1 MGQRSLTLAS
11 TYTGYNANNTGVLHV
26 SQLPPNP
33 SVFPP
38 GPALLFVVIND
49 VPSIGVQVMVGS
61 GELGAQQVNDA
72 GKAPASTMVSAP
84 SNEEDPKKKETAK
97 VNSAQGSQWND
108 HQDVWG
114 PLGIVALAVGLGLG
128 LGL

>member
-1 MGQRSLTLAS
+1 MGQRSLTLSS

-49 VPSIGVQVMVGS
+49 VPSVGIQVMVGS
-61 GELGAQQVNDA
+61 GELGAQKVNEP
-72 GKAPASTMVSAP
+72 GKTPSSGMVSAP
-84 SNEEDPKKKETAK
+84 PKEDDQKKKETAK
-97 VNSAQGSQWND
+97 INSAQGVQWND
-108 HQDVWG
+108 QQGVLG
-114 PLGIVALAVGLGLG
+114 PLGIVILGVGLGLG
-128 LGL
+128 LSL